1 MFRKNQRHLQS
12 ALLSDLDHLTVKQRK
27 RLDVSWAGT
36 FRREVFSRL
45 DESPFA
51 VMYADAPSR
60 PNIPV
65 NVLVGLE
72 TLKAGQGWSD
82 EEMHDEFSYDLQVR
96 YALGYENLGEG
107 EFDLRTIYN
116 FRHRL
121 NAHMCRTGENLIDQ
135 AFCQITDAQVEAFQ
149 LKTGRLRMD
158 TTQIASNIRRMSRV
172 HLLVEVLQRAHRMLN
187 QADQAHYAE
196 AFAPYLQ
203 GSSGQYVYHL
213 KGAETSPHLQR
224 IGELMQRLLVELAP
238 TYATDATYQM
248 LQRVF
253 DEQFIRS
260 EEAPQAKSDDDAG
273 GPLPEMLSV
282 SSDSLAAPDDPP
294 GTCAVAT
301 QDDATGKT
309 PMLPVTPPLQA
320 KPDDA
325 AGGPLP
331 EMLSGSANSVAE
343 PEVPTGIAAS
353 SAKPDASAETRM
365 PRMTPGVQ
373 AKPGQAI
380 RANSLLSPDDPE
392 ATFRRKGNQTYQGYV
407 ANVTETCEPENPF
420 QLIVQVQTSPNT
432 TEDATM
438 LVEALPDLKKR
449 TGVDILHNDATF
461 CSPAADKVLREQHVM
476 QVPSDLRGQAP
487 NPARL
492 GLADF
497 QVQSNAEGVPLQI
510 TCPQGQGLPVTQGRQ
525 PQWYVA
531 RFDPVVCQAC
541 PLQVRCPSQLSKSNA
556 WRVLR
561 FSQTQLDVA
570 QRRQRSAAYHQAG
583 KNLRA
588 AVEATI
594 GALKRPFSDDQLPVR
609 GRFRVSVMMI
619 GSAVMV
625 NVRRIQR
632 YLKAKDGL
640 ERQNPEVATSKDLVP
655 TLSSSF
661 LSALGTRCLDH
672 LQLTACR
679 ASIIQFGY

>member
-282 SSDSLAAPDDPP
+282 SSDSLAAPDDP
-294 GTCAVAT
+294 
-301 QDDATGKT
+301 
-309 PMLPVTPPLQA
+309 
-320 KPDDA
+320 
-325 AGGPLP
+325 
-331 EMLSGSANSVAE
+331 
-343 PEVPTGIAAS
+343 
-353 SAKPDASAETRM
+353 
-365 PRMTPGVQ
+365 
-373 AKPGQAI
+373 
-380 RANSLLSPDDPE
+380 
-392 ATFRRKGNQTYQGYV
+392 
-407 ANVTETCEPENPF
+407 
-420 QLIVQVQTSPNT
+420 
-432 TEDATM
+432 
-438 LVEALPDLKKR
+438 
-449 TGVDILHNDATF
+449 
-461 CSPAADKVLREQHVM
+461 
-476 QVPSDLRGQAP
+476 
-487 NPARL
+487 
-492 GLADF
+492 
-497 QVQSNAEGVPLQI
+497 
-510 TCPQGQGLPVTQGRQ
+510 QGLV
-525 PQWYVA
+525 
-531 RFDPVVCQAC
+531 
-541 PLQVRCPSQLSKSNA
+541 PSQLKMM
-556 WRVLR
+556 R
-561 FSQTQLDVA
+561 
-570 QRRQRSAAYHQAG
+570 
-583 KNLRA
+583 
-588 AVEATI
+588 
-594 GALKRPFSDDQLPVR
+594 R
-609 GRFRVSVMMI
+609 GR
-619 GSAVMV
+619 
-625 NVRRIQR
+625 
-632 YLKAKDGL
+632 L
-640 ERQNPEVATSKDLVP
+640 
-655 TLSSSF
+655 
-661 LSALGTRCLDH
+661 RCS
-672 LQLTACR
+672 Q
-679 ASIIQFGY
+679 

>member
-1 MFRKNQRHLQS
+1 MFRKNKRHLQS
-12 ALLSDLDHLTVKQRK
+12 ALLSDLDHLTVKQRR

-51 VMYADAPSR
+51 VLYADAPSR

-107 EFDLRTIYN
+107 EFDVRTLYN

-121 NAHMCRTGENLIDQ
+121 NDHMCRTGENLVDH
-135 AFCQITDAQVEAFQ
+135 AFRQITDAQMQAFQ

-172 HLLVEVLQRAHRMLN
+172 HLLVEVLQRTHRRLN
-187 QADQAHYAE
+187 PADQAHYAE

-213 KGAETSPHLQR
+213 KGEETSPHLQR
-224 IGELMQRLLVELAP
+224 IGELMHRLLVELAP
-238 TYATDATYQM
+238 TYVTDATYQM
-248 LQRVF
+248 LHRVF
-253 DEQFIRS
+253 HEQFVLS

-282 SSDSLAAPDDPP
+282 CSDSAVPDDPS
-294 GTCAVAT
+294 GTGAVAT
-301 QDDATGKT
+301 PDDATGKT

-325 AGGPLP
+325 AGGPPP
-331 EMLSGSANSVAE
+331 EMLAVSDAVPE
-343 PEVPTGIAAS
+343 PDDPTGFSAS
-353 SAKPDASAETRM
+353 SAEPDASAETQM
-365 PRMTPGVQ
+365 PQRTPAVQ

-407 ANVTETCEPENPF
+407 TNVTETCEPENPF

-432 TEDATM
+432 TEDATF
-438 LVEALPDLKKR
+438 LVDALPDLKKR
-449 TGVDILHNDATF
+449 TGVEILHNDATF

-497 QVQSNAEGVPLQI
+497 PVQSNPAGVPQQI
-510 TCPQGQGLPVTQGRQ
+510 TCPQGQGLPVTPGRQ

-541 PLQVRCPSQLSKSNA
+541 PLQARCPSQLSKSKA

-570 QRRQRSAAYHQAG
+570 QRRQRTAAYHHAG

-609 GRFRVSVMMI
+609 GQFRVGVMMI
-619 GSAVMV
+619 GSALMV

-632 YLKAKDGL
+632 YLVEQDEQQQQTQGAEAKKL
-640 ERQNPEVATSKDLVP
+640 RP
-655 TLSSSF
+655 SSSFSF
-661 LSALGTRCLDH
+661 LSALWTRFLDH
-672 LQLTACR
+672 LRPTTSRPSAV
-679 ASIIQFGY
+679 QFGY

>member
-12 ALLSDLDHLTVKQRK
+12 ALLSDLDLLTVKQRK
-27 RLDVSWAGT
+27 RLQQSWAGT
-36 FRREVFSRL
+36 FRREVFCRL

-51 VMYADAPSR
+51 VLYADAPSR

-82 EEMHDEFSYDLQVR
+82 EEMHDEFSFGLQVR
-96 YALGYENLGEG
+96 YALGYENLGDG
-107 EFDLRTIYN
+107 EFDLRTLYN

-121 NAHMCRTGENLIDQ
+121 NDHMCRTGENLVDQ
-135 AFCQITDAQVEAFQ
+135 AFRQITDAQVEAFQ

-172 HLLVEVLQRAHRMLN
+172 HLLVEVLHRAHRMLN
-187 QADQAHYAE
+187 PADQAHYAE

-224 IGELMQRLLVELAP
+224 IGELMHRLLVELAP
-238 TYATDATYQM
+238 TYGANDTYQM

-253 DEQFIRS
+253 REQFTLN
-260 EEAPQAKSDDDAG
+260 EETPQAKSDDAAG
-273 GPLPEMLSV
+273 GPPPELL
-282 SSDSLAAPDDPP
+282 SDSDLVAAPDDPAEISAVSTQPTAATPITGVSLPPEATTSIGATSATPDPAAELAAAPPDPAAQP
-294 GTCAVAT
+294 GTP
-301 QDDATGKT
+301 
-309 PMLPVTPPLQA
+309 PMTLTLQ
-320 KPDDA
+320 P
-325 AGGPLP
+325 
-331 EMLSGSANSVAE
+331 
-343 PEVPTGIAAS
+343 
-353 SAKPDASAETRM
+353 
-365 PRMTPGVQ
+365 
-373 AKPGQAI
+373 KPGKEI
-380 RANSLLSPDDPE
+380 CANGLLSPDDPE

-407 ANVTETCEPENPF
+407 TNVTETCDPENPF
-420 QLIVQVQTSPNT
+420 QLIVQVQTASNT
-432 TEDATM
+432 TEDAT
-438 LVEALPDLKKR
+438 LLRDALPDLKTR
-449 TGVDILHNDATF
+449 TGVETLYNDATF
-461 CSPAADKVLREQHVM
+461 CSPAADKVLREQHVT

-497 QVQSNAEGVPLQI
+497 NVESNGDGVPQQI
-510 TCPQGQGLPVTQGRQ
+510 TCPQGQGLPVTPGRQ

-531 RFDPVVCQAC
+531 RFDAGVCQAC
-541 PLQVRCPSQLSKSNA
+541 PLPARCPSQLSHSNA

-609 GRFRVSVMMI
+609 GRYRVGVLMI
-619 GSAVMV
+619 GSALMV

-632 YLKAKDGL
+632 YLVERDEQQQQTQVAEAKKL
-640 ERQNPEVATSKDLVP
+640 CPSS
-655 TLSSSF
+655 SSSF
-661 LSALGTRCLDH
+661 LSALWTRFLDH
-672 LQLTACR
+672 LRPTTSRPSAV
-679 ASIIQFGY
+679 QFGY